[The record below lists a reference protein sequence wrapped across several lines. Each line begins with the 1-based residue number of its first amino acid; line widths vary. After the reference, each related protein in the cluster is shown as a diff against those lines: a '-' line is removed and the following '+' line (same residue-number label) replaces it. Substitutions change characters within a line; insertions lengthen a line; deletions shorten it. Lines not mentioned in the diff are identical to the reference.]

1 MVGWVAFRCL
11 TTSMTR
17 RVGFISLTV
26 APCMGTLLAPRVI
39 SSLTALDTCC
49 SAIPAHY
56 RVQSDAISRFP
67 KTSRSLLWRIVKLAV
82 TQMPSIHE
90 LDRVSDQHDVAFY
103 WHVSQRSRTRFS
115 HTCRAAQSAVGW
127 RWPVLRHRTEG
138 QRAEASEG

>member
-56 RVQSDAISRFP
+56 RVQSDAISRLP

-82 TQMPSIHE
+82 AQMPSVLE
-90 LDRVSDQHDVAFY
+90 LDRVSERHDVAFY
-103 WHVSQRSRTRFS
+103 WHVLQRSRTRFS
-115 HTCRAAQSAVGW
+115 HTRRATQTAVGW
-127 RWPVLRHRTEG
+127 R
-138 QRAEASEG
+138 

>member
-49 SAIPAHY
+49 SAIPARY
-56 RVQSDAISRFP
+56 RVRSDAISRLP
-67 KTSRSLLWRIVKLAV
+67 KTSRSLLWRIVTLAV
-82 TQMPSIHE
+82 AQMPCVLE
-90 LDRVSDQHDVAFY
+90 LDRVSDQHDVARY

-115 HTCRAAQSAVGW
+115 HTRRAAQSAVGW
-127 RWPVLRHRTEG
+127 R
-138 QRAEASEG
+138 